1 MVLNKTAVVNMYSI
15 VIVAMCILASGCAT
29 MYTPESDNVTI
40 QSNPEGADVYY
51 GAQLLGTTPLTYSF
65 KRDTFERKTLSIR
78 KKGYKN
84 QEVLL
89 EKTLEKKALYN
100 IAFITTTLGVTSWGI
115 DAASG
120 HMIKYSPDSY
130 LIDLEKVNQS
140 AREKDHARFQ
150 RLRFVVLNQYYLIN
164 DIATGDGEYLRAYFD
179 SRPSNETVHPYQSF
193 LKNVSSKSQLLL
205 STLDP
210 LDFYNCLEKI

>member
-1 MVLNKTAVVNMYSI
+1 MVVNKSTVVNMYSI
-15 VIVAMCILASGCAT
+15 VIIVMCILASGCAT
-29 MYTPESDNVTI
+29 MYAPESDNVTI

-100 IAFITTTLGVTSWGI
+100 IAFITTTMGVTSWGI

-140 AREKDHARFQ
+140 ARGKDRARFQ
-150 RLRFVVLNQYYLIN
+150 RLRFVALNQYYLMN

-179 SRPSNETVHPYQSF
+179 SRPSDTAFDNYQKF
-193 LKNVSSKSQLLL
+193 LGHVSRQALLLL
-205 STLDP
+205 SLHDSVE
-210 LDFYNCLEKI
+210 LYNCLESI

>member
-1 MVLNKTAVVNMYSI
+1 MYSI
-15 VIVAMCILASGCAT
+15 VIIAMCILVSGCAT
-29 MYTPESDNVTI
+29 MYSQKAIMSQSRVTP
-40 QSNPEGADVYY
+40 GADVYY
-51 GAQLLGTTPLTYSF
+51 GAQMLGTTPLTYSF

-78 KKGYKN
+78 KKGYKS

-115 DAASG
+115 DAGSG

-130 LIDLEKVNQS
+130 LIDLEKGNQS
-140 AREKDHARFQ
+140 AREKDARFQ
-150 RLRFVVLNQYYLIN
+150 RFRFVVLNQYYLMN

-179 SRPSNETVHPYQSF
+179 SRPSDIAYDNYQKF
-193 LKNVSSKSQLLL
+193 LGHVSSRSQLLL

-210 LDFYNCLEKI
+210 LVFIIALRKSEAYLIRG